1 MAKSDTHPLNEV
13 IHKKCHEYLINRLI
27 DCLKTEVRPM
37 TANGERTWPDAAEWT
52 GMIYSDGWRKSE
64 GGTQP
69 VNEPATGERL
79 AEVGVATPADVASAG
94 ASAARAQRA
103 WALTAPPER
112 AEVMLRAARAL
123 REHSGVVREWIVR
136 ETGGVH
142 AKADYEIVAGL
153 SQLTQAAGLA
163 SLPRGEILTPSL
175 PGQASYASREP
186 LGVVGVINPWNA
198 PLLFAMRAIA
208 PALVLG
214 NAVLLKP
221 DPHTPVS
228 GGVLV
233 ARLFEDAGLPEGLLH
248 VLPGGTGIGQAVVTD
263 PHIAMVSFTGSTG
276 AGRAVAR
283 AAGSGLKRVALEL
296 GGKNA
301 FVVLEDADVDAAA
314 AAGAMSSFGYQGQAC
329 VAAGRHL
336 VHADL
341 VAAYTEALVRQ
352 AKALRVGDPR
362 EEGVAIGPIISERQ
376 AARIERI
383 VDESVAAGARVLA
396 GGRRDRLF
404 YPPTVLDHVERTMPA
419 YSEEI
424 FGPVAPIIAF
434 RTDAEAVEIANDT
447 EYGLTAA
454 VHSRSVPRAT
464 LVAGQLRTGMV
475 HINDVSAKDAANA
488 PFGGVGA
495 SGNGSR
501 IGGTASLEQFTQRRW
516 TTTGAA

>member
-1 MAKSDTHPLNEV
+1 
-13 IHKKCHEYLINRLI
+13 
-27 DCLKTEVRPM
+27 M
-37 TANGERTWPDAAEWT
+37 TATDEGTWPDAAEWT
-52 GMIYSDGWRKSE
+52 GKIYSGGWRQSG

-79 AEVGVATPADVASAG
+79 AAVGVAAPADVARAG
-94 ASAARAQRA
+94 ALAARAQRA
-103 WALTAPPER
+103 WAEVAPQGR
-112 AEVMLRAARAL
+112 AEVLLRAARVL
-123 REHSGVVREWIVR
+123 RDNSGAIREWIVR
-136 ETGGVH
+136 ESGGVP
-142 AKADYEIVAGL
+142 AKGDYEIAAGL
-153 SQLTQAAGLA
+153 SQLAQAAGLA
-163 SLPRGEILTPSL
+163 SLPRGEILSPPT
-175 PGQASYASREP
+175 PGQASYAWRVP

-198 PLLFAMRAIA
+198 PLLFAMRALA

-228 GGVLV
+228 GGVVV

-248 VLPGGTGIGQAVVTD
+248 VLPGGTGTGEAVVAD
-263 PHIAMVSFTGSTG
+263 PHVAMVAFTGSTE

-283 AAGSGLKRVALEL
+283 AAGDGLKQVALEL
-296 GGKNA
+296 GGKNSI
-301 FVVLEDADVDAAA
+301 VVLDDADVDAAA

-341 VAAYTEALVRQ
+341 VEPYTEALIGQ

-362 EEGVAIGPIISERQ
+362 EKGVALGPVISERQ

-396 GGRRDRLF
+396 GGRRDGLF

-419 YSEEI
+419 FTEEI
-424 FGPVAPIIAF
+424 FGPVAPVVAF
-434 RTDAEAVEIANDT
+434 RTDTEAVEIANDT

-454 VHSRSVPRAT
+454 VHSRSVARA
-464 LVAGQLRTGMV
+464 AAIAEQLRTGMV
-475 HINDVSAKDAANA
+475 HLNDVSAKDAASA
-488 PFGGVGA
+488 PFGGMGA

-501 IGGTASLEQFTQRRW
+501 IGGTANLEQFTQWRW
-516 TTTGAA
+516 MTVTEAV